1 MEQGGDLD
9 IFGARGGLGQGWI
22 LILCVEMELEK
33 QSFVSPVSTVILVL
47 TLDWNDPGNTG
58 DKGI

>member
-1 MEQGGDLD
+1 MCRN
-9 IFGARGGLGQGWI
+9 GA
-22 LILCVEMELEK
+22 EK
-33 QSFVSPVSTVILVL
+33 QSFVSPVSTVTLVL